1 MSGGEWGERERPSD
15 TQAQEILSLSLS
27 LSLSVCVWC
36 VEDVEEQTWTMNTTR
51 ATAEAL
57 LERNVEDV
65 EEGAWTREGSERGE
79 EHVGRAA
86 MLAAVSTNDVRAVR
100 EAVDRARE
108 RGQGT
113 FDVDAKDVV
122 FVHPKQGPLG
132 RCAQV
137 KKGWT
142 LLHLAAYHGALDTVA
157 YLLSLGADGTITT
170 QDGDQLTP
178 LHCAA
183 AGGSAK
189 AAEVIGLLLQCG
201 ADKEAKDARG
211 RRPADL
217 LPPPEENKLEC
228 IREGQEGPN
237 SPRRSDSYGRG
248 SFELNREDYETDEFR
263 MYSFKVVKCPRSRAH
278 DWTEC
283 PFAHPGEKARR
294 RDPRKYNY
302 SGNACPDFRK
312 GSCKRGDACEHAHGV
327 FECWLHPS
335 RYRTQ
340 LCKDGT
346 ACTRKVCFF
355 AHRLEELR
363 APSFQWSNSYGDIS
377 SPTSTLDITGSMMYS
392 PRSSTASSQTR
403 RSLDERMSAEYLTNQ
418 LKSLGVSPSN
428 HPWTVDNSYSSSS
441 SQREES
447 YSVFPSMMHSRSSD
461 EAEKGRL
468 SSSRAASM
476 DVPRNTW
483 WEDDERPEKSAAPP
497 RVNSMDMFNDFVNDL
512 VEEEEAVHSEEP
524 NTRLARRSVDSQLQ
538 SWNLFAY

>member
-1 MSGGEWGERERPSD
+1 MS
-15 TQAQEILSLSLS
+15 
-27 LSLSVCVWC
+27 
-36 VEDVEEQTWTMNTTR
+36 TTR
-51 ATAEAL
+51 AAAEAL
-57 LERNVEDV
+57 LERNQEDV
-65 EEGAWTREGSERGE
+65 EERERRHGGE

-86 MLAAVSTNDVRAVR
+86 LLAAVSSNDVRAVR
-100 EAVDRARE
+100 EAVDRARGHVE
-108 RGQGT
+108 GN
-113 FDVDAKDVV
+113 FDVDAKDVI
-122 FVHPKQGPLG
+122 FVNPKHGALG

-137 KKGWT
+137 RKGWT
-142 LLHLAAYHGALDTVA
+142 LVHLAAYHGALETIA
-157 YLLSLGADGTITT
+157 YLLSLGADGTSIT
-170 QDGDQLTP
+170 QDGDELTP

-183 AGGSAK
+183 AGGSQK

-201 ADKEAKDARG
+201 ADKETKDAHG

-217 LPPPEENKLEC
+217 LPPPEENRLES

-248 SFELNREDYETDEFR
+248 SFELNREDYETDDFR

-302 SGNACPDFRK
+302 SGTACPDFRK
-312 GSCKRGDACEHAHGV
+312 GTCKRGDACEHAHGV

-340 LCKDGT
+340 LCKDGI

-355 AHRLEELR
+355 AHRPEELR
-363 APSFQWSNSYGDIS
+363 APSFQWSNSCGDIS
-377 SPTSTLDITGSMMYS
+377 SPTSTLDISGNMMYS

-418 LKSLGVSPSN
+418 LRNLGVSPSN
-428 HPWTVDNSYSSSS
+428 HPWTVDNSYSPSM
-441 SQREES
+441 SQREEGFGA
-447 YSVFPSMMHSRSSD
+447 FPSLLNPKSREETD
-461 EAEKGRL
+461 RGRL
-468 SSSRAASM
+468 SSSSRAASM
-476 DVPRNTW
+476 DVVRNTW
-483 WEDDERPEKSAAPP
+483 WEDDDQPEQVSGPP

-512 VEEEEAVHSEEP
+512 VEEDEVANANEP
-524 NTRLARRSVDSQLQ
+524 NTGLTRRSVDGQLQ
-538 SWNLFAY
+538 AWNLFAY